1 VPGAKNSAL
10 KLMAACLLAPGF
22 APCPLVLL
30 IPGVF
35 GTPEPI
41 CNTLI
46 ARLRKEGYPILRM
59 LAHPARFTQTDLYA
73 IDPENIDQTVRLA
86 AAEISLRAAECAQ
99 STRDA
104 LAYVES
110 RRPALAG
117 TNVIGIGFSGGAM
130 VMPTV
135 LALQPERFS
144 AAVLVGGG
152 ADWWL
157 IQSRSNYAD
166 MIDALRIAWTK
177 PPTEAQERQADAAY
191 INAAPLD
198 AYHTASL
205 LRNTRTLLIQGDAD
219 LAVPSNLGDLLWE
232 RAGRPERWLDHSSHE
247 SLFLGLPLQFDRLMQ
262 WLASPVPDVPAR

>member
-1 VPGAKNSAL
+1 
-10 KLMAACLLAPGF
+10 
-22 APCPLVLL
+22 
-30 IPGVF
+30 
-35 GTPEPI
+35 
-41 CNTLI
+41 
-46 ARLRKEGYPILRM
+46 M